1 MIPIRYN
8 VRSLVVRKTTS
19 IATALGIALVVFV
32 LASAMML
39 AAGVKKTLAVSGSP
53 DVAIVLRKG
62 SDNELGS
69 LIETSEISKV
79 LAAQGVKHDAKGKP
93 IGVGEIIVVA
103 LMEKI
108 GAAGVT
114 NVQLRGVP
122 EDVMAFR
129 SDARIID
136 GRAPKPGSD

>member
-39 AAGVKKTLAVSGSP
+39 AAGVKKTLAVSGEP
-53 DVAIVLRKG
+53 DVAIVMRKG

-69 LIETSEISKV
+69 FVETSEISKIV
-79 LAAQGVKHDAKGKP
+79 ATQGVKRDDKGKP
-93 IGVGEIIVVA
+93 FGVGEVIVVA

-108 GAAGVT
+108 GTSGV
-114 NVQLRGVP
+114 
-122 EDVMAFR
+122 
-129 SDARIID
+129 
-136 GRAPKPGSD
+136 